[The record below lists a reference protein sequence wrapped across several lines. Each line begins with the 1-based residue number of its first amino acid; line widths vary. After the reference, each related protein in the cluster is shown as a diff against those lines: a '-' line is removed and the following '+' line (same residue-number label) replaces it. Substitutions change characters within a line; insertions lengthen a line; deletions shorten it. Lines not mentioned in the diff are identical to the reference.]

1 MGKLSGSA
9 NGPDYFKK
17 GIMEYNVERIRHI
30 SHEVKNQLSICD
42 LYAEI
47 ITKYCDK
54 NDISDETILNSV
66 KSIKNALTMAGNSML
81 ELKSTYSFELS
92 EWNLAELLSE
102 AVELAKVYG
111 LKKGVGVNL
120 GVNVT
125 TDDKVIVSV
134 DKNIFIGVIINLIK
148 NACEAFENEKE
159 KHINI
164 SCQSENK
171 KVKIL
176 ISNNAK
182 PVENPDKIFEE
193 GVTTKASGSGLG
205 LYISKTN
212 IEKMSGKLRLLKSD
226 SVSTDFE
233 IELNVI

>member
-9 NGPDYFKK
+9 NEPDYFKK

-66 KSIKNALTMAGNSML
+66 KSIKKALTMAGNSML

-159 KHINI
+159 KNINV
-164 SCQSENK
+164 SCKLEDK
-171 KVKIL
+171 KVKI
-176 ISNNAK
+176 IVSNNAK

-193 GVTTKASGSGLG
+193 GVTTKATGSGLG

-233 IELNVI
+233 IELNII

>member
-9 NGPDYFKK
+9 NEPDYFKK

-81 ELKSTYSFELS
+81 ELKSTYSFENS
-92 EWNLAELLSE
+92 DYSITDLLKE
-102 AVELAKVYG
+102 AVEMSKVYG
-111 LKKGVGVNL
+111 LKKEINIALNIVS
-120 GVNVT
+120 
-125 TDDKVIVSV
+125 DDKVRVSV

-193 GVTTKASGSGLG
+193 GVTAKVSGSGLG

>member
-9 NGPDYFKK
+9 NEPDYFKK

-81 ELKSTYSFELS
+81 ELKSTYSFENS
-92 EWNLAELLSE
+92 DYSITDLLKE
-102 AVELAKVYG
+102 AVEMSKVYG
-111 LKKGVGVNL
+111 LKKEINIALNIVS
-120 GVNVT
+120 
-125 TDDKVIVSV
+125 DDKVRVSV

-193 GVTTKASGSGLG
+193 GVTTKVSGSGLG